1 MGGEYLMKEVRYMLP
16 ELNLINQLDEQMTSY
31 TYNINRNTNR
41 ISGYIDDKD
50 AIIQAIYLILQT
62 ERYESMIYNWYYGV
76 EFDGL
81 IGKQRDYVTS
91 ELQRVIR
98 EALTEDDRIL
108 EVSDFEITYTEDSAL
123 IVFLVETNI
132 GDITV
137 EWEVNI

>member
-1 MGGEYLMKEVRYMLP
+1 MLP
-16 ELNLINQLDEQMTSY
+16 ELNLINQLDEQMPSY

-98 EALTEDDRIL
+98 EALTEDDRII
-108 EVSDFEITYTEDSAL
+108 EVSDFDITYTDDGAL
-123 IVFLVETNI
+123 IVFLVQTNI
-132 GDITV
+132 GDITI

>member
-1 MGGEYLMKEVRYMLP
+1 MLP
-16 ELNLINQLDEQMTSY
+16 ELNLINQLDEQMPSY

-62 ERYESMIYNWYYGV
+62 ERYESMIYNWYYGA

-81 IGKQRDYVTS
+81 IGKNKDYVTS

-98 EALTEDDRIL
+98 EALTEDDRIT
-108 EVSDFEITYTEDSAL
+108 EVSDFDITYTDDSAL
-123 IVFLVETNI
+123 IVFLVQTNI
-132 GDITV
+132 GDITI

>member
-1 MGGEYLMKEVRYMLP
+1 MLP

-81 IGKQRDYVTS
+81 IGKQKDYVTS

-108 EVSDFEITYTEDSAL
+108 EVSDFDITYTEDSAL

>member
-1 MGGEYLMKEVRYMLP
+1 MLP

-108 EVSDFEITYTEDSAL
+108 EVSDYNITYTEDSAL

>member
-1 MGGEYLMKEVRYMLP
+1 MLP
-16 ELNLINQLDEQMTSY
+16 ELNLINQLDEQMTSR

-76 EFDGL
+76 EFDDL
-81 IGKQRDYVTS
+81 IGKNKDYVTS

-98 EALTEDDRIL
+98 EALTEDDRIT
-108 EVSDFEITYTEDSAL
+108 EVSDFDITYTEDSAL
-123 IVFLVETNI
+123 IVFLVQTNI
-132 GDITV
+132 GDITI

>member
-1 MGGEYLMKEVRYMLP
+1 MLP
-16 ELNLINQLDEQMTSY
+16 ELNLINQLDEQMPSH

-41 ISGYIDDKD
+41 ISGYIDGKD

-81 IGKQRDYVTS
+81 IGKNKDYVTS

-98 EALTEDDRIL
+98 EALTEDDRIT
-108 EVSDFEITYTEDSAL
+108 EVSDFDITYTDDGAL
-123 IVFLVETNI
+123 IVFLVQTNI
-132 GDITV
+132 GDITI

>member
-1 MGGEYLMKEVRYMLP
+1 MLP

-50 AIIQAIYLILQT
+50 AIIQSIYLILQT

-108 EVSDFEITYTEDSAL
+108 EVSDFDITYTEDSAS

-132 GDITV
+132 GDITI

>member
-1 MGGEYLMKEVRYMLP
+1 MLP

-50 AIIQAIYLILQT
+50 AIIQAIYVILQT

-98 EALTEDDRIL
+98 EALTEDDRII

>member
-1 MGGEYLMKEVRYMLP
+1 MLP
-16 ELNLINQLDEQMTSY
+16 ELNLINQLDEQMPSY

>member
-1 MGGEYLMKEVRYMLP
+1 MLP
-16 ELNLINQLDEQMTSY
+16 ELNLINQLDEQMPIY

-81 IGKQRDYVTS
+81 IGKQKDYVTS

-108 EVSDFEITYTEDSAL
+108 EVSDFEITYAEDSAL

>member
-1 MGGEYLMKEVRYMLP
+1 MLP
-16 ELNLINQLDEQMTSY
+16 ELNLINQLDEQMPSY

-81 IGKQRDYVTS
+81 IGKNKDYVTS

-98 EALTEDDRIL
+98 EALTEDDRIT
-108 EVSDFEITYTEDSAL
+108 EVSDFDITYTEDSAL
-123 IVFLVETNI
+123 IVFLVQTNI
-132 GDITV
+132 GDITI

>member
-1 MGGEYLMKEVRYMLP
+1 MKEVKKYMLP
-16 ELNLINQLDEQMTSY
+16 ELNLINQLDEQMPSY

-81 IGKQRDYVTS
+81 IGKNKDYVTS

-98 EALTEDDRIL
+98 EALTEDDRIT
-108 EVSDFEITYTEDSAL
+108 EVSDFDITYTDDSAL
-123 IVFLVETNI
+123 IVFLVQTNI
-132 GDITV
+132 GDITI

>member
-1 MGGEYLMKEVRYMLP
+1 MLP
-16 ELNLINQLDEQMTSY
+16 ELNLINQLDEQMTSR

-81 IGKQRDYVTS
+81 IGKNKDYVTS

-98 EALTEDDRIL
+98 EALTEDDRIT
-108 EVSDFEITYTEDSAL
+108 EVSDFDITYTDDGAL
-123 IVFLVETNI
+123 IVFLVQTNI
-132 GDITV
+132 GDITI

>member
-1 MGGEYLMKEVRYMLP
+1 MLP
-16 ELNLINQLDEQMTSY
+16 EINIINQIGDTMPSY

-108 EVSDFEITYTEDSAL
+108 EVSDFNITYTEDSAL

>member
-1 MGGEYLMKEVRYMLP
+1 MLP
-16 ELNLINQLDEQMTSY
+16 EINIVNQIGDTMPSY
-31 TYNINRNTNR
+31 TYNINRNTNH

-81 IGKQRDYVTS
+81 IGKNKDYVTS

-98 EALTEDDRIL
+98 EALTEDDRIT
-108 EVSDFEITYTEDSAL
+108 EVSDFDITYTDDSAL
-123 IVFLVETNI
+123 VVFLVQTNI
-132 GDITV
+132 GDITI

>member
-1 MGGEYLMKEVRYMLP
+1 MLP
-16 ELNLINQLDEQMTSY
+16 ELNTINLIEETMPSK

-41 ISGYIDDKD
+41 ISGYIDNKD

-108 EVSDFEITYTEDSAL
+108 EVSDFNITYTEDSAL

>member
-1 MGGEYLMKEVRYMLP
+1 
-16 ELNLINQLDEQMTSY
+16 MTSY